1 MLTEIKFAPG
11 IDKQDTTVGATGRWT
26 DSDLARFRYGLPE
39 KIGGWSSL
47 LTDTIQG
54 VARAQFSFV
63 DKDGNRYVAIGTDK
77 FLLIYFEGQLYDIT
91 PWVDNDAGT
100 QTTFVSTLATDSA
113 SNKTCTVTTATPHSL
128 IDGDMVV
135 FDNVALA
142 ANLIA
147 AGLTNAEFEDKL
159 YQVLTIPTS
168 TTFTIE
174 SVTQASA
181 VESTSAFGTTQPYI
195 SIGPSEQTYGYG
207 FGTGLWGGTVTG
219 ALTNT
224 LNGLLQADTAGTG
237 GVGTSITLTST
248 TGFPTAGII
257 AIADE
262 LITYASILG
271 NDLIGCVRGALGTA
285 TAGTSDGQAH
295 ATLAVVT
302 NATDYNGWGAA
313 VDAGTIVLEPAL
325 WSLSNWGDVLV
336 ASAANGKTYT
346 WNSSASAQFST
357 RASRTTLSPGSTS
370 VDNSQ
375 YWTALGT
382 LTVANT
388 LGGQANEEVGNP
400 TSSRLT
406 LISPTT
412 RHLIHLGTETTI
424 GDSTTQDDMF
434 IRFSNAEQLN
444 QYTPL
449 ATNAAGTQRLQDG
462 TKIVGALIAKENILI
477 WTNNALYTM
486 KFVGAPFT
494 FGFEQVGTN
503 CGLIGKNAAIEID
516 GVAYWMSNNGF
527 FAFDG
532 TVNSLPC
539 SVEDYIFDDVDTT
552 KGQQICAGLNN
563 LFTEVTWWYP
573 SSGSDFNNRSVAYN
587 YGEAKQPPLGTWYTN
602 TNTNFNRTTWMD
614 TLIYPL
620 PYATSYNS
628 TGIGTFP
635 TIQGQS
641 GLGNTTYYAHETG
654 DDQINPNGSTTI
666 LESFI
671 QSFSFSLQPDQSEVF
686 LAMRRFLPNFKV
698 LTGNNQITVGVT
710 DYPATNEVAS
720 TYSPFTITSST
731 TQVDTRARGRY
742 ANLKIENTGAG
753 EKWRFGTF
761 QVDIQPDGRR

>member
-237 GVGTSITLTST
+237 GIGTSITLTST
-248 TGFPTAGII
+248 AGFPAAGTI

-742 ANLKIENTGAG
+742 ANLKIENIGAG